1 MLDFYGSIIDVG
13 ELKEEDSKMDEY
25 GNPYRVNGLV
35 FQMINGR

>member
-13 ELKEEDSKMDEY
+13 ELKDEGSKMDEY
-25 GNPYRVNGLV
+25 GNAYEVNSLV